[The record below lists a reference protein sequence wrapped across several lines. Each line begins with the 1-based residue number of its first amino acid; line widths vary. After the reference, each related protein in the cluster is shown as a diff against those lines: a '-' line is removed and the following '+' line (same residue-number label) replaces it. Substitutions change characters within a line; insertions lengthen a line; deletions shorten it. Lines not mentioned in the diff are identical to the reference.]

1 MAFLFIHHDDYVIL
15 QLTGTFSRMGL
26 KEITRRVEEIESS
39 TDVTPNRV
47 VDVGS
52 VDVFD
57 ISFEDVFDFAQ
68 IRKAMPLKNPVKSAF
83 IVDRDLTYGMTQMFK
98 TLNDHPQITIRIVRS
113 LAEAEAWFGESPF

>member
-57 ISFEDVFDFAQ
+57 ISFEGVFDFAQ